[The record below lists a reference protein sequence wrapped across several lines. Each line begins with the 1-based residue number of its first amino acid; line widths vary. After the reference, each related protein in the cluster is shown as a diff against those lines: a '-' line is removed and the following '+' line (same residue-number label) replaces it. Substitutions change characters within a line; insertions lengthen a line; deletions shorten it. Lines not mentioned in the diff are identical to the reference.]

1 MRTMIQTVNRKLE
14 ERNQDPGIHSNL
26 ILSNITPLCHHLVV
40 LAEAQIMTFGIIDIA
55 LDAIG

>member
-1 MRTMIQTVNRKLE
+1 MIQTVNRKLE